1 MVSGAPVI
9 RVLVVDDEAL
19 MRKGFQRT
27 FDAARDIDVAVAV
40 PGGQTLQA
48 AREIRPD
55 VVPLDMLDI
64 RMRPLAGGGTVRSS
78 KVTGQVVDVHVNA
91 GPKELDARRLALLAE
106 RARLLKPP
114 QDQEGG

>member
-1 MVSGAPVI
+1 MI

-64 RMRPLAGGGTVRSS
+64 RMRPWPTAAPYGRPRALGRSWTS
-78 KVTGQVVDVHVNA
+78 T
-91 GPKELDARRLALLAE
+91 
-106 RARLLKPP
+106 
-114 QDQEGG
+114 

>member
-27 FDAARDIDVAVAV
+27 FDAARDIDVAMAV
-40 PGGQTLQA
+40 PGDQTLQA

-55 VVPLDMLDI
+55 VVPLDI

-78 KVTGQVVDVHVNA
+78 KGTGQVVDVHVNA
-91 GPKELDARRLALLAE
+91 DPKKLAARRLALLAE

-114 QDQEGG
+114 KDQEGG